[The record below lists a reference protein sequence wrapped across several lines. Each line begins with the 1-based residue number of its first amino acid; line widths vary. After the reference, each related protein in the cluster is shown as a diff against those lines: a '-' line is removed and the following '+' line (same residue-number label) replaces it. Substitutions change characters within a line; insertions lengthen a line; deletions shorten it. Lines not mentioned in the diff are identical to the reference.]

1 MTVPEPVPV
10 STWVERPAAAA
21 EDHPPADPEAEVRK
35 RAEQAAEG
43 LLRLGKRLEII
54 PSDSLEEA
62 LDRAVEEGNRASRA
76 LARQGYHLL
85 EAKAFTPRGE
95 FRAVYEARHIA
106 RQRAAE
112 AMRVAQLLIAAEAG
126 PGKMTNAVVKRLLDL
141 RPTKLEALAR
151 IDPETFA
158 ELDERQ
164 AWDLIDDVDC
174 MPVDML
180 RREMRKLRGKDE
192 QRGAQIRS
200 RDLELEQWRRADGV
214 AVAGSEYPASV
225 TRTRS
230 EAAVLSDQ
238 ALARIGAIRRL
249 ADELPRSPDLGERRS
264 ERAVNFAAAA
274 RPLYLHA
281 ASVYAAAGELLK
293 ALKHDL
299 TDWLP
304 DDWNPEQQP
313 APLSGEEAH
322 RLTMWRET
330 HLRRMEGEAVLRED
344 GRVRSGEIKRGRG
357 RPRKPPQSEPAPR
370 RPRGRPKK
378 AGR

>member
-1 MTVPEPVPV
+1 MNTELAPHPD
-10 STWVERPAAAA
+10 PAAHSGLSELNDAKKVAETDGSGETAA
-21 EDHPPADPEAEVRK
+21 ALE
-35 RAEQAAEG
+35 
-43 LLRLGKRLEII
+43 RLGERLEVIATE
-54 PSDSLEEA
+54 DTEEL
-62 LDRAVEEGNRASRA
+62 LDRAVEEGNRVSRA
-76 LARQGYHLL
+76 LARQGYYLL
-85 EAKAFTPRGE
+85 AARERLPHGE
-95 FRAVYEARHIA
+95 FQAACTARHIPPRRA
-106 RQRAAE
+106 RE
-112 AMRVAQLLIAAEAG
+112 SMRVTRLLIAAEAG

-293 ALKHDL
+293 ALEHDL
-299 TDWLP
+299 ADWLP
-304 DDWNPEQQP
+304 DDWNPEAQP
-313 APLSGEEAH
+313 APLSVEEAH

-344 GRVRSGEIKRGRG
+344 GRVHSGEIKRGRG
-357 RPRKPPQSEPAPR
+357 RPRKPPQSEPASR

>member
-1 MTVPEPVPV
+1 MLVARLLMTPV
-10 STWVERPAAAA
+10 A
-21 EDHPPADPEAEVRK
+21 K
-35 RAEQAAEG
+35 Q
-43 LLRLGKRLEII
+43 LRLINLPQSKLE
-54 PSDSLEEA
+54 PLARVDPDVLEEA
-62 LDRAVEEGNRASRA
+62 AKQGWDPTALDCMSVEMLQDRIR
-76 LARQGYHLL
+76 
-85 EAKAFTPRGE
+85 
-95 FRAVYEARHIA
+95 
-106 RQRAAE
+106 
-112 AMRVAQLLIAAEAG
+112 
-126 PGKMTNAVVKRLLDL
+126 
-141 RPTKLEALAR
+141 KLEAR
-151 IDPETFA
+151 NETA
-158 ELDERQ
+158 AKQVESLKQENWQ
-164 AWDLIDDVDC
+164 
-174 MPVDML
+174 L
-180 RREMRKLRGKDE
+180 RSM
-192 QRGAQIRS
+192 
-200 RDLELEQWRRADGV
+200 DGV

-293 ALKHDL
+293 ALEHDL
-299 TDWLP
+299 ADWLP
-304 DDWNPEQQP
+304 DDWTPEQQP
-313 APLSGEEAH
+313 APLSIEQA
-322 RLTMWRET
+322 RQLALWRET

-370 RPRGRPKK
+370 RPRGRPRK